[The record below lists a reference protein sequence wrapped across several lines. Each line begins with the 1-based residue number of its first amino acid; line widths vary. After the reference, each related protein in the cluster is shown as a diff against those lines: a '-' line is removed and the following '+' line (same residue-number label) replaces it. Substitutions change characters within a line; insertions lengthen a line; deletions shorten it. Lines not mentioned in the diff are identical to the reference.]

1 MGPSCSSNIT
11 KAPSLLDLAA
21 LTQLISEE
29 AGVASEDTNNHA
41 IVETIFISKL
51 YSRQLQINHIAGE
64 IRP

>member
-1 MGPSCSSNIT
+1 
-11 KAPSLLDLAA
+11 
-21 LTQLISEE
+21 
-29 AGVASEDTNNHA
+29 VASEDTNNHA